1 MYCPKC
7 GNEVGPGQQFCSRC
21 GAPQTPPPQSQTPPP
36 PPSGGF
42 QQPPGGSLENNKLIL
57 SVFAAICAAV
67 YGLRTL
73 GLVFSLFHSSI
84 TRLSYGIFFRF
95 DNLIFLVL
103 SAVGILLG
111 IWMCLMLLL
120 TGFRRDSA
128 NSDGLLVLLA
138 AGGVLLTAVRVL
150 RFLFSILFFWPNFS
164 SFAGVFSTVAGAV
177 ISVGGVYL
185 IQRYLLNEYPLAGK
199 DVNQLLEEGRLT
211 LASLGSILSGPEGQ
225 QSDPPPQS
233 QPPQWNRPQPPRPQ
247 PGPVPGG
254 GAPFRLKTDRSLLLF
269 ILLNLV
275 TCGLYSCY
283 FIYSLARDLNVAC
296 DGDGRNTAGLLK
308 FILLSFITCGIYS
321 LFWHYSVG
329 NRLAANAPRYGM
341 SFQENGT
348 TILLWVLI
356 GSLLCGLGSLVAV
369 HIIIKNSNMI
379 CGAYNHYHG
388 M

>member
-21 GAPQTPPPQSQTPPP
+21 GAPQTPPFQNQTPPPP

-42 QQPPGGSLENNKLIL
+42 QNPGGSLENNKLIL

-67 YGLRTL
+67 YGLRTVE
-73 GLVFSLFHSSI
+73 LVFSLFHSSI

-95 DNLIFLVL
+95 DNLVFLVL
-103 SAVGILLG
+103 NAVGILLG

-120 TGFRRDSA
+120 IGFRRNSS

-138 AGGVLLTAVRVL
+138 AGGVLLSAVRVV
-150 RFLFSILFFWPNFS
+150 RFLLAIVFFRGFGGFSYVLI
-164 SFAGVFSTVAGAV
+164 TVAGAV

-199 DVNQLLEEGRLT
+199 DVNQLLEEGRFT

-225 QSDPPPQS
+225 QSQQSSYPPPQS
-233 QPPQWNRPQPPRPQ
+233 QSAWSQPPRPQ
-247 PGPVPGG
+247 PGPVPG
-254 GAPFRLKTDRSLLLF
+254 GAPFRLKTDRSLLML

-275 TCGLYSCY
+275 TCGFYSWY

-308 FILLSFITCGIYS
+308 FILLSIITCGIYS
-321 LFWHYSVG
+321 LFWHYGVG

-348 TILLWVLI
+348 TVLLWLI
-356 GSLLCGLGSLVAV
+356 LGSLLCGIGGLVAM